1 MYTIILLAVQCFTF
15 VSLIVVDEA
24 KTLVSLLI
32 FFHGEV
38 LFSWFIVFIEK
49 WCTVGVKLRIGVQIN
64 EFLFGG

>member
-49 WCTVGVKLRIGVQIN
+49 
-64 EFLFGG
+64 